1 MRLTHLTL
9 RNWRN
14 FKEADFPV
22 QDRLVILGPNASG
35 KSNLLDALRFLRQV
49 VSAGGGFQDAVQSRG
64 GLPRVRCLAARNFNH
79 GHVTI
84 GVRLGDSDR
93 EDRWSYE
100 LTFTRESRGLHRP
113 ILSGE
118 LVKRDG
124 EVVLDRPDRND
135 EGDSERL
142 TQTYLE
148 QVNANRQFRPIADF
162 LRTIR
167 YLHLVP
173 HLLRE
178 PGRQADRPDDPYGS
192 DFLLRIA
199 STPTRTRDRR
209 LRRIGNGL
217 RAAVPQLSQL
227 ELVQDDA
234 SRPHL
239 EARYGHWRPKGAK
252 QNEHD
257 FSDGT
262 LRLVGLLWSLLEG
275 RRDTGPVLLEEPE
288 LSLHSSVVRQLPS
301 ILSRFR
307 GTGGPQVLFTT
318 HSEEILK
325 DQGLGLDEVV
335 VLEPGA
341 EGTEALLGASV
352 QGAGRLLEN
361 GLNLAEILGP
371 RTKPKRVD
379 ELSGQLF
386 LQ

>member
-22 QDRLVILGPNASG
+22 EDRLVVLGPNASG

-49 VSAGGGFQDAVQSRG
+49 ASAGGGFQEAVQSRG
-64 GLPRVRCLAARNFNH
+64 GLPRVRCLAARNFNY

-84 GVRLGDSDR
+84 GVRLGDNDR
-93 EDRWSYE
+93 EDRWCYE

-124 EVVLDRPDRND
+124 EVVLDRPDSQDRA
-135 EGDSERL
+135 DSERL

-148 QVNANRQFRPIADF
+148 QVNANQQFRPIADF

-178 PGRQADRPDDPYGS
+178 PGRQLDRSDDPYGS

-199 STPTRTRDRR
+199 RTPARTRDQR

-217 RAAVPQLSQL
+217 KAAVPQLSQL

-234 SRPHL
+234 GRPHL

-275 RRDTGPVLLEEPE
+275 KRDTGPVLLEEPE
-288 LSLHSSVVRQLPS
+288 LSLHSSVVRQIPS

-307 GTGGPQVLFTT
+307 GTGGPQVLLTT

-335 VLEPGA
+335 VLEPGT
-341 EGTEALLGASV
+341 EGSTALLGTSVEGAS
-352 QGAGRLLEN
+352 RLLES
-361 GLNLAEILGP
+361 GLSLAEILGSRTRP
-371 RTKPKRVD
+371 RRVD
-379 ELSGQLF
+379 QLSGQLF

>member
-22 QDRLVILGPNASG
+22 QDRLVVLGPNASG

-49 VSAGGGFQDAVQSRG
+49 ASAGGGFQEAVQSRG
-64 GLPRVRCLAARNFNH
+64 GIPRVRCLAARNFNH

-84 GVRLGDSDR
+84 GVRLGDGER

-118 LVKRDG
+118 VVKRDG
-124 EVVLDRPDRND
+124 KMVLARPDDQD
-135 EGDSERL
+135 ETDNERL

-148 QVNANRQFRPIADF
+148 QVNANQEFRPIADF

-178 PGRQADRPDDPYGS
+178 PGRQADRSDDPYGS

-199 STPTRTRDRR
+199 RTPTRTRDRR

-234 SRPHL
+234 GRPHL
-239 EARYGHWRPKGAK
+239 EARYGHWRPKGAR

-275 RRDTGPVLLEEPE
+275 KRDAGPVLLEEPE

-307 GTGGPQVLFTT
+307 GTGGPQVLLTT
-318 HSEEILK
+318 HSEEIMK

-335 VLEPGA
+335 VLEPGT
-341 EGTEALLGASV
+341 EGTEAVPGTSVEGA
-352 QGAGRLLEN
+352 ARLLAG
-361 GLNLAEILGP
+361 GLSLAEILGP
-371 RTKPKRVD
+371 RTRPKRVD

>member
-22 QDRLVILGPNASG
+22 QDRLVVLGPNASG

-49 VSAGGGFQDAVQSRG
+49 ASAGGGFQEAVRSRG
-64 GLPRVRCLAARNFNH
+64 GIPRVRCLAARNFNH

-84 GVRLGDSDR
+84 GVRLGDGDR
-93 EDRWSYE
+93 ADRWSYE

-118 LVKRDG
+118 VVKRDG
-124 EVVLDRPDRND
+124 DVVLERPDDND
-135 EGDSERL
+135 LTDSERL

-148 QVNANRQFRPIADF
+148 QVNANQEFRPIADF

-178 PGRQADRPDDPYGS
+178 PGRQANRSDDPYGS
-192 DFLLRIA
+192 DFLVRIA
-199 STPTRTRDRR
+199 KTPEPTRNRR

-217 RAAVPQLSQL
+217 KAAVPQLSQL

-234 SRPHL
+234 GRPHL

-275 RRDTGPVLLEEPE
+275 KRDAGPVLLEEPE

-307 GTGGPQVLFTT
+307 GTGGPQVLLTT
-318 HSEEILK
+318 HSEEIMK

-335 VLEPGA
+335 VLEPGT
-341 EGTEALLGASV
+341 EGTEAVLGDSV
-352 QGAGRLLEN
+352 EGAARLLQS
-361 GLNLAEILGP
+361 GLSLAEILGP
-371 RTKPKRVD
+371 RTRPRRVD
-379 ELSGQLF
+379 DLPGQLF

>member
-9 RNWRN
+9 CNWRN

-22 QDRLVILGPNASG
+22 QDRLVVLGPNASG

-49 VSAGGGFQDAVQSRG
+49 ASAGGGFQEAVQSRG
-64 GLPRVRCLAARNFNH
+64 GIPRVRCLAARNFNH

-84 GVRLGDSDR
+84 GVRLGDGNR
-93 EDRWSYE
+93 ADRWSYE

-118 LVKRDG
+118 VVKRDG
-124 EVVLDRPDRND
+124 DVVLERPDD
-135 EGDSERL
+135 KDQTDAERL

-148 QVNANRQFRPIADF
+148 QVNANQEFRPIADF

-178 PGRQADRPDDPYGS
+178 PGRQADLSDDPYGS

-199 STPTRTRDRR
+199 RTPTRTRDRR
-209 LRRIGNGL
+209 LHRIGSGL

-234 SRPHL
+234 GRPHL

-275 RRDTGPVLLEEPE
+275 KRGAGPVLLEEPE

-307 GTGGPQVLFTT
+307 GAGGPQVLLTT
-318 HSEEILK
+318 HSEEILR
-325 DQGLGLDEVV
+325 DEGLGLDEVV
-335 VLEPGA
+335 VLAPGA
-341 EGTEALLGASV
+341 EGTEAVPGAAVESAV
-352 QGAGRLLEN
+352 RLLDS
-361 GLNLAEILGP
+361 GLSLAEILGP
-371 RTKPKRVD
+371 LTRPERVD

>member
-49 VSAGGGFQDAVQSRG
+49 ASAGGGFQEAVRSRG
-64 GLPRVRCLAARNFNH
+64 GIPRVRCLAARNFNH

-84 GVRLGDSDR
+84 GVRLGDGDR
-93 EDRWSYE
+93 ADRWSYE

-118 LVKRDG
+118 VVKRDG
-124 EVVLDRPDRND
+124 DVVLERPDDND
-135 EGDSERL
+135 LTDSERL

-148 QVNANRQFRPIADF
+148 QVNANQEFRPIADF

-178 PGRQADRPDDPYGS
+178 PGRQANRSDDPYGS

-199 STPTRTRDRR
+199 RTPEPTRNRR

-217 RAAVPQLSQL
+217 KAAVPQLSQL

-234 SRPHL
+234 GRPHL

-275 RRDTGPVLLEEPE
+275 KRDAGPVLLEEPE

-307 GTGGPQVLFTT
+307 GTGGPQVLLTT
-318 HSEEILK
+318 HSEEIMK

-335 VLEPGA
+335 VLEPGT
-341 EGTEALLGASV
+341 EGTEAVPGDSVEGA
-352 QGAGRLLEN
+352 ARLLQS
-361 GLNLAEILGP
+361 GLSLAEILGP
-371 RTKPKRVD
+371 RTRPRRVD
-379 ELSGQLF
+379 DLPGQLF

>member
-1 MRLTHLTL
+1 MRLTHITL

-22 QDRLVILGPNASG
+22 EDRLVVLGPNASG

-49 VSAGGGFQDAVQSRG
+49 ASAGGGFQEAVQSRG

-84 GVRLGDSDR
+84 GVRLGDNDR

-124 EVVLDRPDRND
+124 EVVLDRPDSQDRA
-135 EGDSERL
+135 DSERL

-148 QVNANRQFRPIADF
+148 QVNANQKFRPIADF

-178 PGRQADRPDDPYGS
+178 PGRQLDRSDDPYGS

-199 STPTRTRDRR
+199 RTPARTRDQR

-217 RAAVPQLSQL
+217 KAAVPQLSQL

-234 SRPHL
+234 GRPHL

-275 RRDTGPVLLEEPE
+275 KRDTGPVLLEEPE

-307 GTGGPQVLFTT
+307 GTGGPQVLLTT

-335 VLEPGA
+335 VLEPGT
-341 EGTEALLGASV
+341 EGTTALLGTSVESAS
-352 QGAGRLLEN
+352 RLLEN
-361 GLNLAEILGP
+361 GLSLAEILGP
-371 RTKPKRVD
+371 RTRPKRVD
-379 ELSGQLF
+379 QLSGQLF

>member
-22 QDRLVILGPNASG
+22 QGRLVVLGPNASG

-49 VSAGGGFQDAVQSRG
+49 ASPGGGFQEAVQSRG
-64 GLPRVRCLAARNFNH
+64 GIPRVRCLAARNFNH

-84 GVRLGDSDR
+84 GVRLGDGER
-93 EDRWSYE
+93 ADRWSYE

-118 LVKRDG
+118 VVKRDG
-124 EVVLDRPDRND
+124 VVVFERPDDND
-135 EGDSERL
+135 LTDSERL

-148 QVNANRQFRPIADF
+148 QVNANQEFRPIADF

-178 PGRQADRPDDPYGS
+178 PGRQADRSDDPYGS

-199 STPTRTRDRR
+199 KSPKLTRDRR

-234 SRPHL
+234 GRPHL
-239 EARYGHWRPKGAK
+239 EARYGHWRPKGAR

-275 RRDTGPVLLEEPE
+275 KRDAGPVLLEEPE

-307 GTGGPQVLFTT
+307 GTGGPQVLLTT
-318 HSEEILK
+318 HSEEIMK

-335 VLEPGA
+335 VLEPGT
-341 EGTEALLGASV
+341 EGTEAVPGTSVEGAA
-352 QGAGRLLEN
+352 QLLES
-361 GLNLAEILGP
+361 GLSLAEIVGP
-371 RTKPKRVD
+371 RTRPRRVD
-379 ELSGQLF
+379 DLPSQLF

>member
-22 QDRLVILGPNASG
+22 QDRLVVLGPNASG

-49 VSAGGGFQDAVQSRG
+49 ASAGGGFQEAVQSRG
-64 GLPRVRCLAARNFNH
+64 GIPRVRCLAARNFNH

-84 GVRLGDSDR
+84 GVRLGDGDMA
-93 EDRWSYE
+93 DRWSYE

-118 LVKRDG
+118 VVKRDG
-124 EVVLDRPDRND
+124 DVVLERPDRKD
-135 EGDSERL
+135 QTDSERL

-148 QVNANRQFRPIADF
+148 QVNANQGFRPIADF

-178 PGRQADRPDDPYGS
+178 PGRQADRSDDPYGS

-199 STPTRTRDRR
+199 RTPTRTRDRR

-217 RAAVPQLSQL
+217 KAAVPQLSQL

-234 SRPHL
+234 GRPHL

-275 RRDTGPVLLEEPE
+275 KRDAGPVLLEEPE

-307 GTGGPQVLFTT
+307 GTGGPQVLLTT
-318 HSEEILK
+318 HSEEIMK

-335 VLEPGA
+335 VLEPGT
-341 EGTEALLGASV
+341 EGTEAVPATSVGGAS
-352 QGAGRLLEN
+352 RLLES
-361 GLNLAEILGP
+361 GLSLAEILGP
-371 RTKPKRVD
+371 RTRPKRVD
-379 ELSGQLF
+379 DLSGQLF

>member
-22 QDRLVILGPNASG
+22 EDRLVVLGPNASG

-49 VSAGGGFQDAVQSRG
+49 ASAGGGFQEAVQSRG
-64 GLPRVRCLAARNFNH
+64 GIPRVRCLAARNFNH

-84 GVRLGDSDR
+84 GVRLGDGNM
-93 EDRWSYE
+93 EARWSYE

-118 LVKRDG
+118 VVKRDG
-124 EVVLDRPDRND
+124 NVVLDRPDDQDKTDN
-135 EGDSERL
+135 ERL

-148 QVNANRQFRPIADF
+148 QVNANQEFRPIADF

-178 PGRQADRPDDPYGS
+178 PGRQADRSDDPYGS
-192 DFLLRIA
+192 DFLVRIA
-199 STPTRTRDRR
+199 RTPARTRDRR

-227 ELVQDDA
+227 ELVQDEA
-234 SRPHL
+234 GRPHL
-239 EARYGHWRPKGAK
+239 EARYGHWRPKGAR

-275 RRDTGPVLLEEPE
+275 KRDAGPVLLEEPE

-307 GTGGPQVLFTT
+307 GTGGPQVLLTT
-318 HSEEILK
+318 HSEEIMK

-335 VLEPGA
+335 VLEPGT
-341 EGTEALLGASV
+341 EGTEAVPGTSVEGAT
-352 QGAGRLLEN
+352 RLLDS
-361 GLNLAEILGP
+361 GLSLAEILGP
-371 RTKPKRVD
+371 RTKPGRVD
-379 ELSGQLF
+379 ELSRQLF

>member
-22 QDRLVILGPNASG
+22 EDRLVVLGPNASG

-49 VSAGGGFQDAVQSRG
+49 ASAGGGFQEAVQSRG

-84 GVRLGDSDR
+84 GVRLGDNDR
-93 EDRWSYE
+93 ADRWSYE

-113 ILSGE
+113 SLSGE

-124 EVVLDRPDRND
+124 EVVLDRPDSPDRA
-135 EGDSERL
+135 DSERL

-148 QVNANRQFRPIADF
+148 QVNANQEFRPIADF

-178 PGRQADRPDDPYGS
+178 PGRQLDRSDDPYGS

-199 STPTRTRDRR
+199 RTPARTRDQR

-217 RAAVPQLSQL
+217 KAAVPQLSQL

-234 SRPHL
+234 GRPHL
-239 EARYGHWRPKGAK
+239 EARYGHWRSKGAK

-275 RRDTGPVLLEEPE
+275 KRDTGPVLLEEPE

-307 GTGGPQVLFTT
+307 GTGGPQVLLTT

-335 VLEPGA
+335 VLEPGT
-341 EGTEALLGASV
+341 EGTTALLGTSVESAS
-352 QGAGRLLEN
+352 RLLEN
-361 GLNLAEILGP
+361 GLSLAEILGP
-371 RTKPKRVD
+371 RTRPKRVD
-379 ELSGQLF
+379 QLSGQLF

>member
-49 VSAGGGFQDAVQSRG
+49 ASAGGGFQEAVRSRG
-64 GLPRVRCLAARNFNH
+64 GIPRVRCLAARNFNH

-84 GVRLGDSDR
+84 GVRLGDGDR
-93 EDRWSYE
+93 ADRWSYE

-118 LVKRDG
+118 VVKRDG
-124 EVVLDRPDRND
+124 DVVLERPDDND
-135 EGDSERL
+135 LTDSERL

-148 QVNANRQFRPIADF
+148 QVNANQEFRPIADF

-178 PGRQADRPDDPYGS
+178 PGRQANRSDDPYGS
-192 DFLLRIA
+192 DFLVRIA
-199 STPTRTRDRR
+199 KTPEPTRNRR

-217 RAAVPQLSQL
+217 KAAVPQLSQL

-234 SRPHL
+234 GRPHL

-275 RRDTGPVLLEEPE
+275 KRDAGPVLLEEPE

-307 GTGGPQVLFTT
+307 GTGGPQVLLTT
-318 HSEEILK
+318 HSEEIMK

-335 VLEPGA
+335 VLEPGT
-341 EGTEALLGASV
+341 EGTEAVPGDSVEGA
-352 QGAGRLLEN
+352 ARLLQS
-361 GLNLAEILGP
+361 GLSLAEILGP
-371 RTKPKRVD
+371 RTRPRRVD
-379 ELSGQLF
+379 DLPGQLF

>member
-22 QDRLVILGPNASG
+22 QDRLVVLGPNASG

-49 VSAGGGFQDAVQSRG
+49 ASAGGGFQEAVQSRG
-64 GLPRVRCLAARNFNH
+64 GIPRVRCLAARNFNH

-84 GVRLGDSDR
+84 GVRLGDGER
-93 EDRWSYE
+93 ADRWSYE

-118 LVKRDG
+118 VVKRDG
-124 EVVLDRPDRND
+124 DVVLERPDGND
-135 EGDSERL
+135 LTDSERL

-148 QVNANRQFRPIADF
+148 QVNANQEFRPIADF

-178 PGRQADRPDDPYGS
+178 PGRQADRSDDPYGS

-199 STPTRTRDRR
+199 KTSKLTRDRR

-234 SRPHL
+234 GRPHL
-239 EARYGHWRPKGAK
+239 EARYGHWRPKGAR

-275 RRDTGPVLLEEPE
+275 KRDAGPVLLEEPE

-307 GTGGPQVLFTT
+307 GTGGPQVLLTT
-318 HSEEILK
+318 HSEEIMK
-325 DQGLGLDEVV
+325 DQGLGLDEIV
-335 VLEPGA
+335 VLEPGT
-341 EGTEALLGASV
+341 EGTEAVPGTSVEGA
-352 QGAGRLLEN
+352 ARLLES
-361 GLNLAEILGP
+361 GLSLAEILGP
-371 RTKPKRVD
+371 RTRPQHVD
-379 ELSGQLF
+379 DLSGQLF